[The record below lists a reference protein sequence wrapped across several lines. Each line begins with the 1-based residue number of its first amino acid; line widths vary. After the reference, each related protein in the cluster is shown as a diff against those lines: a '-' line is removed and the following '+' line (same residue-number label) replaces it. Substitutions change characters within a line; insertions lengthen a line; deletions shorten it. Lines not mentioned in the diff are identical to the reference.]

1 MALAQREVAES
12 TRSEP
17 LRRCIVSG
25 EVRPKGE
32 LLRFVAG
39 PDGKVVLDLSGKLPG
54 RGLWIVPREDIL
66 ARACQRNAFAKAA
79 RKSLAVPE
87 GLADQVRSAVKSRCL
102 GLLGLAKRSG
112 DLVAGFEKVK
122 ARLDAGQAALLV
134 QAADASQEGRRKLR
148 AVASATGVPSVE
160 LFTTEELGAALGGG
174 SWVHVALSQGGVTD
188 RLAAEVLRLQAL
200 RSEDAGQGF
209 TQER

>member
-1 MALAQREVAES
+1 MQAALAQREVAS
-12 TRSEP
+12 DSRVEP
-17 LRRCIVSG
+17 QRRCIVSG

-79 RKSLAVPE
+79 RKPLAVPE
-87 GLADQVRSAVKSRCL
+87 GLADQVRSAVKNRCL

-112 DLVAGFEKVK
+112 DLVAGFDKVK
-122 ARLDAGQAALLV
+122 DRLDAGKAALLV
-134 QAADASQEGRRKLR
+134 QAGDAAEDGRRKLR
-148 AVASATGVPSVE
+148 GLATKLGVPSVE
-160 LFTTEELGAALGGG
+160 VFTVEELGAALGGG
-174 SWVHVALSQGGVTD
+174 SWVHVALSQSGVTK
-188 RLAAEVLRLQAL
+188 RLAAEVIRLQAL
-200 RSEDAGQGF
+200 NGESAGQD
-209 TQER
+209 RA